1 MHEEAMQ
8 RTGADVTAGKQ
19 TEYQKTKGGGMVV
32 RLKSLS
38 LCLALVVVSL
48 SLVGGASLPACL
60 MKPDF
65 LTLSL
70 PRDGFFPLGTGS
82 KGTFDKPCEVSKVT
96 EWMRMP
102 AGSRDLLVS
111 ADGPSG
117 TGYFWEI
124 EVGVALR
131 TEPKPCRTLSLSTST
146 RGWRFVRP
154 QNYHLLHI
162 RWLDDLDADGIA
174 ELIIWDSFP
183 NDGGYSGVTAW
194 VYRLDSKEESL
205 VIDWGLSRRMAR
217 EIVQAYIG
225 DLNSQPKP
233 GHSLRLLGSLAA
245 DALVEFAE
253 ERCTIATVDI
263 R

>member
-1 MHEEAMQ
+1 M
-8 RTGADVTAGKQ
+8 G
-19 TEYQKTKGGGMVV
+19 V

-60 MKPDF
+60 MKPQF

-70 PRDGFFPLGTGS
+70 PRDGFVPLGTGS
-82 KGTFDKPCEVSKVT
+82 KGTFAEPCEVSAVT

-154 QNYHLLHI
+154 QNYHRLNI

-183 NDGGYSGVTAW
+183 NVDPFAGVTAW
-194 VYRLDSKEESL
+194 VYRMDSKEESL

-217 EIVQAYIG
+217 EIAQAYIG
-225 DLNSQPKP
+225 ELNSQPKP
-233 GHSLRLLGSLAA
+233 GLSVGHLWSLAA
-245 DALVEFAE
+245 DALLEFVEE
-253 ERCTIATVDI
+253 QCTIAPADT